1 LYQAHTNS
9 SKQASFSKLVI
20 IQPKIKIISE
30 EVIMTNFIS
39 KSLEFIQLLI
49 YKKIAGFLLFK
60 LITICRLR
68 LFVAR
73 TQINP
78 WNLHLY
84 A

>member
-1 LYQAHTNS
+1 
-9 SKQASFSKLVI
+9 VI

-78 WNLHLY
+78 
-84 A
+84 